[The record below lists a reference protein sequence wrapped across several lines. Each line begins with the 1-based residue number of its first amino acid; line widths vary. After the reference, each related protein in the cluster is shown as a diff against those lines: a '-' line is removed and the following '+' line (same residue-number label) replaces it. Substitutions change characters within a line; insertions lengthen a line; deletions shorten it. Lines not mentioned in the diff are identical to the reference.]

1 MAIKKQITY
10 MKLKEIT
17 TYLESVAPLSYQE
30 SYDNAGLICGDENME
45 ITAAL
50 ICLDSTE
57 AVIDEAIA
65 QGCNLVIAHH
75 PIVFSGI
82 KKLNGKNYIERVL
95 IKAIKNNI
103 AIYASHTNL
112 DNILNGVNAKICEKL
127 GLQDCSIL
135 TPQKNL
141 LKRLITFCP
150 AENAEAVRNAVFDA
164 GAGTIGNYNECSFNT
179 SGIGTFKALKGA
191 DPHIGEIGKRFS
203 GEEIKMEFIY
213 RSFQESKVITSLLK
227 AHPYEE
233 VAYDLVPLTN
243 ADKEMGAGMIGEL
256 PAEMAEMD
264 FLQHLKSAMNT
275 GCIRYTSLNGKK
287 VKKIAVCGGSGSFLL
302 NEAIASHAD
311 VFVTADFKYH
321 QFFDAE
327 NRLIIADIG
336 HYESEQFT
344 MELFY
349 EILKKKFSTFALQ
362 LTKINTNPIK
372 YL

>member
-1 MAIKKQITY
+1 

-17 TYLESVAPLSYQE
+17 GYLESLAPLSYQE
-30 SYDNAGLICGDENME
+30 SYDNAGLICGHEDME
-45 ITAAL
+45 ITSAL

-65 QGCNLVIAHH
+65 GGCNLVIAHH

-82 KKLNGKNYIERVL
+82 KKLNGKNYVERVL
-95 IKAIKNNI
+95 IKAIKNNV

-112 DNILNGVNAKICEKL
+112 DNVLHGVNAKICEKL
-127 GLQDCSIL
+127 GLVNYRIL
-135 TPQKNL
+135 SPQKNI

-150 AENAEAVRNAVFDA
+150 AENAEIVRNALFDV
-164 GAGTIGNYNECSFNT
+164 GAGTIGNYSECSFNV
-179 SGIGTFKALKGA
+179 SGTGTFKALTGA

-203 GEEIKMEFIY
+203 GEEVRMEFVY
-213 RSFQESKVITSLLK
+213 RQSLESKVITALLK

-233 VAYDLVPLTN
+233 VAYDLISLTN
-243 ADKEMGAGMIGEL
+243 ADKEIGAGMIGEL
-256 PAEMAEMD
+256 AEEMDEMA
-264 FLQHLKSAMNT
+264 FLQHLKTTMNS
-275 GCIRYTSLNGKK
+275 GCIRYTPLNGKK
-287 VKKIAVCGGSGSFLL
+287 VKKIAVCGGAGSFLL
-302 NEAIASHAD
+302 NAAIASQAD

>member
-1 MAIKKQITY
+1 

-17 TYLESVAPLSYQE
+17 SYLESIAPLSYQE

-45 ITAAL
+45 IKAAL

-57 AVIDEAIA
+57 AVMDEAIA
-65 QGCNLVIAHH
+65 EGCNLVIAHH

-112 DNILNGVNAKICEKL
+112 DNIFNGVNAKICEKL
-127 GLQDCSIL
+127 GLQHCSIL
-135 TPQKNL
+135 SPQKNV

-150 AENAEAVRNAVFDA
+150 PENVEAVREAVFDA
-164 GAGTIGNYNECSFNT
+164 GAGTIGNYSDCSFNT
-179 SGIGTFKALKGA
+179 PGMGTFKALNGA
-191 DPHIGEIGKRFS
+191 DPHLGEIGKRYS
-203 GEEIKMEFIY
+203 GEEIRMEFIY
-213 RSFQESKVITSLLK
+213 RQFQETKVVTALLK

-233 VAYDLVPLTN
+233 VAYDLITLAN
-243 ADKEMGAGMIGEL
+243 ADKGIGAGRIGEL
-256 PAEMAEMD
+256 PAEMGEME
-264 FLQHLKSAMNT
+264 FLQHLKTTMNAA
-275 GCIRYTSLNGKK
+275 CIRYTPLNGKK

-302 NEAIASHAD
+302 NAAIASHAD

-327 NRLIIADIG
+327 KSLIIADIG

>member
-1 MAIKKQITY
+1 MR
-10 MKLKEIT
+10 LKEIT
-17 TYLESVAPLSYQE
+17 SFLETVAPLSYQE
-30 SYDNAGLICGDENME
+30 SYDNAGLICGDEGME
-45 ITAAL
+45 IKAAL

-65 QGCNLVIAHH
+65 AGCNLVIAHH
-75 PIVFSGI
+75 PIVFTGI
-82 KKLNGKNYIERVL
+82 KKLNGKSYIERVL

-112 DNILNGVNAKICEKL
+112 DNVFNGVNAKICEKL
-127 GLQDCSIL
+127 GLQNSRIL
-135 TPQKNL
+135 SPKRDL

-150 AENAEAVRNAVFDA
+150 AESAEAVRNAVFEA
-164 GAGTIGNYNECSFNT
+164 GAGTIGNYSECSFNT
-179 SGIGTFKALKGA
+179 PGTGTFKALKGA

-203 GEEIKMEFIY
+203 GEELRLEFVY
-213 RSFQESKVITSLLK
+213 RSFQESKVVNSLLR

-233 VAYDLVPLTN
+233 VAYDLISLTN
-243 ADKEMGAGMIGEL
+243 ADKEMGAGMIGEF
-256 PAEMAEMD
+256 PVEMAEME
-264 FLQHLKSAMNT
+264 FLEHLKSTMKAD
-275 GCIRYTSLNGKK
+275 CIRYTSLTGKK
-287 VKKIAVCGGSGSFLL
+287 MKKIAVCGGSGSFLL
-302 NEAIASHAD
+302 NAAIAGQAD
-311 VFVTADFKYH
+311 AFVTADFKYH